1 MGNQFTYEIPEA
13 LMQLNTNPNSVP
25 ARHAAPHPGA
35 LAAVYM
41 LLFLAGL
48 SAVSRLGAPFGVK
61 PPYFPGP
68 WQPAEVISKYFQTHG
83 AAVRLCASLQVG
95 AMIPLGIFTA
105 TVVSRLRFLGITAAG
120 ATIALF
126 GGFMT
131 VFDSTVSHMTMW
143 VMTLPVVNHNP
154 LFLPPLYFVAYAFG
168 GPGFSIPM
176 GLLIA
181 GISITSA
188 FTGLLPKWI
197 VASGILLAVIGELSW
212 LHLPFFP
219 KFVLLIPLTRF
230 PGFLWLIAA
239 GFALPAS
246 RSKGK
251 VASPGPAKAD

>member
-1 MGNQFTYEIPEA
+1 
-13 LMQLNTNPNSVP
+13 MQQSANPNTVP

-35 LAAVYM
+35 LATAYT

-48 SAVSRLGAPFGVK
+48 CAVSGFGALLGVK

-68 WQPAEVISKYFQTHG
+68 WQSGEDIIKYFQTHG
-83 AAVRLCASLQVG
+83 AAVRLCASLQVA

-120 ATIALF
+120 ATIALL

-154 LFLPPLYFVAYAFG
+154 LFLPPLYFVSYAFG

-176 GLLIA
+176 GLLVA

-188 FTGLLPKWI
+188 FAGLLPKWI
-197 VASGILLAVIGELSW
+197 AASGILLAVIGELSW

-219 KFVLLIPLTRF
+219 KFLFLIPLTRF
-230 PGFLWLIAA
+230 PAFLWLIAA

-246 RSKGK
+246 RSKSK
-251 VASPGPAKAD
+251 VAHPGSTKTA